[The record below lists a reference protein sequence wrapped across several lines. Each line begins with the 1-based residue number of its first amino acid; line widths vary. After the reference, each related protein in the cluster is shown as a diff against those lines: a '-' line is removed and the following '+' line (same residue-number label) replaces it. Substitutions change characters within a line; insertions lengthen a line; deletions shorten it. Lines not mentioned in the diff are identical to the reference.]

1 MCLTVGMIGGPYVKG
16 MVGKVKKTP
25 VRSVTFHA
33 NLERIAV
40 INLDTGIEKKG
51 EQIYYAAKLIEYP
64 DESYQTTSLEEA
76 KDGMKKDLYGA
87 YIIIPSTFSTAVDSI
102 NGTPQKAVF
111 EYQINPH
118 LEGQDRDNMIY
129 ELTAFQDS
137 IRNNVSYVF
146 LDAILKEVHNVQDG
160 SMTILANDDSERENL
175 SGVSAEEL
183 IQTVEFTELK
193 ENNEVISPIDLSKES
208 EGLENTAKS
217 IGEQF
222 DNALD
227 NGQQDYDKITDDQD
241 SMLTALEN
249 LKTGVSKVNPLVDEK
264 GKSTIENGIASVNNE
279 IDESNKKVEGQ
290 RSLLEQSMVEEI
302 NSYGKKQ
309 TDGKLKTSRD
319 NIENSVKEN
328 VFDAVNKKVD
338 SSLKEQNIQN
348 RQQVQKILEEYTL
361 DLQRYLDQTVQ
372 GEIKASVKEI
382 TKENVEKTQKALNS
396 KHASETEQLKQSYEK
411 KLEEQ
416 RVSLEGQKA
425 LLEEQKNALE
435 EQKTL
440 LEEQKNSLEEQKNTL
455 EVKIAEFKEN
465 QKQQN
470 ERFKQAAEAIRGAA
484 EEEYNDQIQALLA
497 QIDELKTEEENPE
510 EPNPTEPE
518 NPEEPDP
525 TEPENPEEPK
535 PTEPENPG
543 ETETTE
549 TENPETLSLA
559 ETEENVPMPNGDN
572 LAFSVIYTTQQMAN
586 LPDSIGTVM
595 EVLDSKKGQLVLN
608 EKKFLNKNL
617 ELYRVGNV
625 SLEWM
630 ARNLSV
636 LQHEQGIVSKIPEN
650 ITFYEMYGIQQAREL
665 NAEQRWKKSQSHK
678 SLAVPLGVRGN
689 DEYVYLNLHE
699 KAHGPHGLVAGT
711 TGSGKSEIIQSY
723 ILSLAVNFHP
733 YEVGFLLIDYK
744 GGGMAGLFKNL
755 PHLLGTITNL
765 DGAESLRAMASIK
778 SELKRRQRIFSEYG
792 VNHIN
797 GYNKLFKSGE
807 ASVPIPHLFLIS
819 DEFAELKKEQ
829 PDFMAELISTARIG
843 RSLGVHLILA
853 TQKPS
858 GVVDDQIWSNSKFKL
873 ALKVQDE
880 ADSREILK
888 TADAAF
894 ITQPGRAYL
903 QVGNNEIYE
912 LFQSAWSGATVEAG
926 GMSEQIDDRVYK
938 INELGQ
944 GELLN
949 ENLDDESESGEK
961 RTQLE
966 AVVDYIEE
974 IFEEQHCEKVPKPWL
989 PSLPFKM
996 ISTIQEI
1003 KAMEK
1008 LDLSFPLGMVDIPD
1022 QQSQEEFWIDLE
1034 TEGNFGFFSAA
1045 GYGKSTVLTNCILSL
1060 ARKNRVSELNF
1071 YIFDFGNSALI
1082 PLKKLAHT
1090 ADYMTYDDEEK
1101 RGKFFRLIQKEM
1113 KVRKQKFAQVSA
1125 QSFSVYNQ
1133 LTDKPLKAIVIVVD
1147 NMDILRELDS
1157 DEEEEF
1163 TKIARDGAG
1172 LGIYLMFSALS
1183 ENGVRYGTL
1192 NNIKVKVAGY
1202 MYDAADISGIVGRG
1216 EYKLPDK
1223 KGRAMVNYKGI
1234 NIMQLY
1240 TAVPFENEI
1249 DYIEQIQS
1257 VVEQIN
1263 VYYPQEKA
1271 QSIPI
1276 LPETLTYSMLENYET
1291 ADDTKADIILGLDVE
1306 EVKKEGILQMH
1317 SPFAVIGD
1325 NQRGK
1330 TNVMKCILN
1339 QLDDQASIYVFD
1351 SQSRE
1356 LNSYREY
1363 GGITF
1368 IQSEEEVSGFVDEM
1382 TYLGESRKEEFMQA
1396 LTENPEMTVS
1406 EFASKQQPVYV
1417 VVDQAD
1423 TFTDMLNEEYEDEI
1437 TEILERA
1444 VNMGVMM
1451 IFGIHASKFRGYDE
1465 LTSWIKSTNHGLV
1478 LGDQGNAEIFPV
1490 PYQEK
1495 IEFTKGLLFRNGVS
1509 TKIMIPKC

>member
-16 MVGKVKKTP
+16 MVGKVKETP

-40 INLDTGIEKKG
+40 INLDTGVEKKG

-111 EYQINPH
+111 EYRINPH

-264 GKSTIENGIASVNNE
+264 GKSTIENGITSVNNE

-510 EPNPTEPE
+510 ETNPTEPE

-559 ETEENVPMPNGDN
+559 ETEENVPMPNGD
-572 LAFSVIYTTQQMAN
+572 SGMPVIEE
-586 LPDSIGTVM
+586 PDMTRIQKALQITGT
-595 EVLDSKKGQLVLN
+595 EDSQNVDVAKQPVKLTEYLSKVLN
-608 EKKFLNKNL
+608 
-617 ELYRVGNV
+617 
-625 SLEWM
+625 
-630 ARNLSV
+630 
-636 LQHEQGIVSKIPEN
+636 
-650 ITFYEMYGIQQAREL
+650 
-665 NAEQRWKKSQSHK
+665 
-678 SLAVPLGVRGN
+678 
-689 DEYVYLNLHE
+689 
-699 KAHGPHGLVAGT
+699 
-711 TGSGKSEIIQSY
+711 
-723 ILSLAVNFHP
+723 
-733 YEVGFLLIDYK
+733 
-744 GGGMAGLFKNL
+744 
-755 PHLLGTITNL
+755 
-765 DGAESLRAMASIK
+765 
-778 SELKRRQRIFSEYG
+778 
-792 VNHIN
+792 
-797 GYNKLFKSGE
+797 
-807 ASVPIPHLFLIS
+807 
-819 DEFAELKKEQ
+819 
-829 PDFMAELISTARIG
+829 
-843 RSLGVHLILA
+843 
-853 TQKPS
+853 
-858 GVVDDQIWSNSKFKL
+858 
-873 ALKVQDE
+873 
-880 ADSREILK
+880 
-888 TADAAF
+888 
-894 ITQPGRAYL
+894 
-903 QVGNNEIYE
+903 
-912 LFQSAWSGATVEAG
+912 
-926 GMSEQIDDRVYK
+926 
-938 INELGQ
+938 
-944 GELLN
+944 
-949 ENLDDESESGEK
+949 
-961 RTQLE
+961 
-966 AVVDYIEE
+966 
-974 IFEEQHCEKVPKPWL
+974 
-989 PSLPFKM
+989 
-996 ISTIQEI
+996 
-1003 KAMEK
+1003 
-1008 LDLSFPLGMVDIPD
+1008 
-1022 QQSQEEFWIDLE
+1022 
-1034 TEGNFGFFSAA
+1034 
-1045 GYGKSTVLTNCILSL
+1045 
-1060 ARKNRVSELNF
+1060 
-1071 YIFDFGNSALI
+1071 
-1082 PLKKLAHT
+1082 
-1090 ADYMTYDDEEK
+1090 
-1101 RGKFFRLIQKEM
+1101 
-1113 KVRKQKFAQVSA
+1113 
-1125 QSFSVYNQ
+1125 
-1133 LTDKPLKAIVIVVD
+1133 
-1147 NMDILRELDS
+1147 
-1157 DEEEEF
+1157 
-1163 TKIARDGAG
+1163 TKIATTWEELNYSVAPIE
-1172 LGIYLMFSALS
+1172 LEKATKIE
-1183 ENGVRYGTL
+1183 ENNL
-1192 NNIKVKVAGY
+1192 KKVENY
-1202 MYDAADISGIVGRG
+1202 
-1216 EYKLPDK
+1216 YKLPKENVTKAFQEEVVDVISAKNQVLQEKFQKKAEDFSGNQSDYQSKLDAFDPYSYMNYTEMGDK
-1223 KGRAMVNYKGI
+1223 MGALADGVTKIEENMNTAGEQYLDYTSDIYDLTNE
-1234 NIMQLY
+1234 NIMTLREDMQKANEK
-1240 TAVPFENEI
+1240 TGEN
-1249 DYIEQIQS
+1249 
-1257 VVEQIN
+1257 
-1263 VYYPQEKA
+1263 
-1271 QSIPI
+1271 
-1276 LPETLTYSMLENYET
+1276 
-1291 ADDTKADIILGLDVE
+1291 
-1306 EVKKEGILQMH
+1306 VKKQMDSLKESRISNNRTNSSIL
-1317 SPFAVIGD
+1317 SGFTKKLGFTRAGNLP
-1325 NQRGK
+1325 
-1330 TNVMKCILN
+1330 
-1339 QLDDQASIYVFD
+1339 
-1351 SQSRE
+1351 
-1356 LNSYREY
+1356 YREAY
-1363 GGITF
+1363 EF
-1368 IQSEEEVSGFVDEM
+1368 IVDPLD
-1382 TYLGESRKEEFMQA
+1382 YKQ
-1396 LTENPEMTVS
+1396 TE
-1406 EFASKQQPVYV
+1406 Q
-1417 VVDQAD
+1417 
-1423 TFTDMLNEEYEDEI
+1423 
-1437 TEILERA
+1437 
-1444 VNMGVMM
+1444 
-1451 IFGIHASKFRGYDE
+1451 
-1465 LTSWIKSTNHGLV
+1465 
-1478 LGDQGNAEIFPV
+1478 
-1490 PYQEK
+1490 
-1495 IEFTKGLLFRNGVS
+1495 
-1509 TKIMIPKC
+1509 